1 MNQRR
6 DILSYFQCICYFLYY
21 IFVLFSL
28 YVIFNTFL
36 SYFLYIFQ
44 EEQRRA
50 EEADHTLT
58 AHDKAER
65 ERMRAHQMAEMA
77 AFSREEADGL
87 GDDPTLKGAH
97 WSEKARDI
105 QLRRCC
111 FLMFR
116 CISFMF
122 AKI

>member
-1 MNQRR
+1 MKLRQEVWG
-6 DILSYFQCICYFLYY
+6 Y
-21 IFVLFSL
+21 IFFFSFY
-28 YVIFNTFL
+28 YV
-36 SYFLYIFQ
+36 FQ

-65 ERMRAHQMAEMA
+65 ERMRAQQMAEVA

-97 WSEKARDI
+97 WSEKARDV
-105 QLRRCC
+105 QLRCC
-111 FLMFR
+111 
-116 CISFMF
+116 S
-122 AKI
+122 